1 MKNNKIVHI
10 TLLMI
15 LFSLYSYV
23 DKEHSIIGKWYA
35 EEIEKSTI
43 EIEQKEDGNFYG
55 EIVASEK
62 KEWIGKMVLDNLK
75 YDSKTNTWKGEI
87 YSLKR
92 NMTIDVT
99 LSLESEMRLKL
110 VGNKLFM
117 TKTFYWKKSSSK

>member
-10 TLLMI
+10 TLLI
-15 LFSLYSYV
+15 IIFSLNSFAN
-23 DKEHSIIGKWYA
+23 KEHNIIGKWYA

-62 KEWIGKMVLDNLK
+62 KEWIGKTVLDNLK

-110 VGNKLFM
+110 VGKKLFM
-117 TKTFYWKKSSSK
+117 TKTFYWKKIKR